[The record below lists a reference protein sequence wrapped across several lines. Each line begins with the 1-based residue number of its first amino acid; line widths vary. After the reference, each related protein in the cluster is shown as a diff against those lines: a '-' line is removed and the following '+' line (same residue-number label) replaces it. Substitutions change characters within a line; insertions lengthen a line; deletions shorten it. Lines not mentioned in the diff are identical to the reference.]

1 MRHTTSLQHPAS
13 KKVDSSIYQVAERK
27 RMMNFF
33 GTILVVIT
41 IIFPFAPIPKDGS
54 HGEGMLSLKNWFYGG
69 AHGRGGAM
77 VPSLVVAAVAA
88 STPSES
94 QQQQRQRF
102 HNQNYHPYQYDL
114 TIPQFTPDGR
124 LLQVEYAHRAS
135 TDHSIPI
142 VAAYMIMNNPRMNP
156 NVVHEERSSSLEAIT
171 VIVSSRRT
179 TMGQQS
185 RLIVLPSF
193 SSIISSNS
201 NHPQQQHHSHNNCI
215 VIAISGI
222 LADALSILQTIQAYR
237 IQEYRT
243 MGIAS
248 SSSSTDTSHDSIQW
262 TRRIATQIASQC
274 QSRTLSGGKRP
285 LGATLWITAAAAA
298 VHTNHD
304 NNHPLPHSFVIHQTD
319 PSGALHDIILKND
332 PYHSVAVLG
341 GGTVGTKLHRR
352 LQQEWAANS
361 NETYTTEQPH
371 TEQSHVDS
379 NDAIL
384 LGAAPIR
391 KRIGQLLSIILE
403 EFQNNYFPE
412 VDAEN
417 KNDNPLR
424 HGEVDTTTI
433 TTSTSTSTTTT
444 SQPCN
449 LDEAMNRLE
458 VVVLSST
465 RGTIQLTPH
474 QIRTMVREP

>member
-1 MRHTTSLQHPAS
+1 LKDFQGKIISMRHTHYSDYTR
-13 KKVDSSIYQVAERK
+13 QVAQRERE
-27 RMMNFF
+27 RMTNFF

-41 IIFPFAPIPKDGS
+41 IIFPIAPIPKDGN
-54 HGEGMLSLKNWFYGG
+54 HGEGMLSLKNWLF
-69 AHGRGGAM
+69 RGGCG
-77 VPSLVVAAVAA
+77 PSLVVAAVAA

-94 QQQQRQRF
+94 QQQQQQQRF

-142 VAAYMIMNNPRMNP
+142 VAAYMIVNDRRDP
-156 NVVHEERSSSLEAIT
+156 NVVHGERSSSSEAIT
-171 VIVSSRRT
+171 VIVSSSRT

-193 SSIISSNS
+193 STIISSNS
-201 NHPQQQHHSHNNCI
+201 NHPQQQQQHHNHNNCI

-248 SSSSTDTSHDSIQW
+248 SSSSSTGSSHDSIQW

-298 VHTNHD
+298 AVPTNHD
-304 NNHPLPHSFVIHQTD
+304 KNHQPHSFVIHQTD

-352 LQQEWAANS
+352 LQQEWAANT

-384 LGAAPIR
+384 LGDVPIR
-391 KRIGQLLSIILE
+391 KRIGQLLSIVLE
-403 EFQNNYFPE
+403 EFQHNYFPE
-412 VDAEN
+412 VDSEN
-417 KNDNPLR
+417 NNDNSLR

-433 TTSTSTSTTTT
+433 TTSTS

-474 QIRTMVREP
+474 QIRTMVREQ

>member
-1 MRHTTSLQHPAS
+1 MT
-13 KKVDSSIYQVAERK
+13 
-27 RMMNFF
+27 NFF

-41 IIFPFAPIPKDGS
+41 IIFPIAPIPKDGS
-54 HGEGMLSLKNWFYGG
+54 HGEGMLSLKNWLF
-69 AHGRGGAM
+69 RGGC

-94 QQQQRQRF
+94 QQQQQQQQQRF

-142 VAAYMIMNNPRMNP
+142 VAAYMIMNNRSRDP
-156 NVVHEERSSSLEAIT
+156 NVVHGEPSSSEAIT

-201 NHPQQQHHSHNNCI
+201 NHPQQQHHNHNNCI

-248 SSSSTDTSHDSIQW
+248 SSCSTGTSHDSIRL

-298 VHTNHD
+298 AAVHTNHD
-304 NNHPLPHSFVIHQTD
+304 KNHQPHSFVIHQTD

-352 LQQEWAANS
+352 LQQEWAANTD
-361 NETYTTEQPH
+361 ETYTTEQPH
-371 TEQSHVDS
+371 MEQSHVDG

-384 LGAAPIR
+384 LGAVPIR

-412 VDAEN
+412 VDSEN
-417 KNDNPLR
+417 NNDNPLR
-424 HGEVDTTTI
+424 HSEVDTTTI
-433 TTSTSTSTTTT
+433 TTSTTTTN
-444 SQPCN
+444 QPCN

-474 QIRTMVREP
+474 QIRTMVREQ